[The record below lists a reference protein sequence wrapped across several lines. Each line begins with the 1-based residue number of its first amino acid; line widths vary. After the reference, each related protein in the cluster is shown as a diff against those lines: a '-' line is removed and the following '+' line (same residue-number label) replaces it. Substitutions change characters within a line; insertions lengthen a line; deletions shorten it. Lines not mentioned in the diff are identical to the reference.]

1 MEAVR
6 AEGHGC
12 SATKYPLMMMMRK
25 DRISICKNAFY
36 PGP

>member
-12 SATKYPLMMMMRK
+12 SAANYPLMMMIILSS
-25 DRISICKNAFY
+25 DCEALSFY
-36 PGP
+36 N